1 MRKRRSESAFVLTEA
16 EYKYLLRKVDGEL
29 RNAVKKHPE
38 FPFVT
43 AWMGGKSVTV
53 QTMLRELRRQND
65 AGDGTQISILSEEMF
80 EMLEA
85 VIKRKWDEAE
95 TEAYH
100 VAAVALRMA
109 LFFRTRHNLKIKSE
123 KDNKKGKAK

>member
-1 MRKRRSESAFVLTEA
+1 MKKKRSESAFVPTEA

-43 AWMGGKSVTV
+43 ACIGGGSATFNAR
-53 QTMLRELRRQND
+53 LRELRRQND
-65 AGDGTQISILSEEMF
+65 SGNGTQFSILSEEMF
-80 EMLEA
+80 ETLEA
-85 VIKRKWDEAE
+85 VCQRKWEEAE
-95 TEAYH
+95 NEACH

-109 LFFRTRHNLKIKSE
+109 LFFRTRHILQNKVN
-123 KDNKKGKAK
+123 KDEEKGKAK

>member
-1 MRKRRSESAFVLTEA
+1 MKKKHSESAFVLTEA
-16 EYKYLLRKVDGEL
+16 EYKYLLRKVEGEL

-43 AWMGGKSVTV
+43 ALFGLKGVSVR
-53 QTMLRELRRQND
+53 TMLRLFRRQND
-65 AGDGTQISILSEEMF
+65 AGDGTQLTTLSEEMY

-85 VIKRKWDEAE
+85 ALKRKWDDAE

-123 KDNKKGKAK
+123 KDKMKGKAK

>member
-1 MRKRRSESAFVLTEA
+1 MKKKRSESAFVLTES

-43 AWMGGKSVTV
+43 AWMGGKSVCV
-53 QTMLRELRRQND
+53 QTRLRELRRQND
-65 AGDGTQISILSEEMF
+65 AGNGTQISILSEEMF

-85 VIKRKWDEAE
+85 VLMRKWDEAE

-123 KDNKKGKAK
+123 RDNKKGKAK

>member
-16 EYKYLLRKVDGEL
+16 EYKYLLRKVDCEL

-53 QTMLRELRRQND
+53 QTRLRELRRQND

-85 VIKRKWDEAE
+85 VLKRKWDEAE
-95 TEAYH
+95 KEAYH

-109 LFFRTRHNLKIKSE
+109 LFFRTRNNLKIKSE